1 MAFKDRLKQLR
12 EGKNLSMDDL
22 VKKLSERYGLQ
33 VNKSTVSRWEN
44 GSEPKGKDVQ
54 VLAHFFDV
62 APSYL
67 LDFELTEK
75 VDNLTPVSPQTVR
88 IPILGEIACGEP
100 LLAEENVKGYRYE
113 SPDNLPSGNLYFLE
127 AKGNSMEPVIPNGS
141 HVLIREQP
149 SVDYGEIAAVLV
161 NGDTEATLKRVV
173 KQGEVILLMPINR
186 NYEPIVVTKDNPA
199 RIIGKALR

>member
-1 MAFKDRLKQLR
+1 MTTGQKIQTLRKKKGITQKQLA
-12 EGKNLSMDDL
+12 EKLNLAPTAISAWERDANKPMMNS
-22 VKKLSERYGLQ
+22 LSAMALLFDVPISYFYEL
-33 VNKSTVSRWEN
+33 EN
-44 GSEPKGKDVQ
+44 GQLPNNIRE
-54 VLAHFFDV
+54 LA
-62 APSYL
+62 
-67 LDFELTEK
+67 
-75 VDNLTPVSPQTVR
+75 PQTVK
-88 IPILGEIACGEP
+88 IPILGEIACGDP
-100 LLAEENVKGYRYE
+100 ILADANVRGYRYE

-127 AKGNSMEPVIPNGS
+127 AKGNSMEPAIPNGS

-199 RIIGKALR
+199 RIIGKAIEVKYKL